1 MSDYLVRQI
10 QATPKVAVLLPTQ
23 VVSGRGD
30 TRLESLTLEDNQ
42 DQQEE
47 MPAAAVFI
55 MIGAKP
61 HTDWLAP
68 ALSLDKDGFVLTGRD
83 LPGTKL
89 GAGA

>member
-1 MSDYLVRQI
+1 VR
-10 QATPKVAVLLPTQ
+10 LPTQ